1 MGHYLKNN
9 TVLGILGGGQLGKM
23 LLQKAAD
30 FNIKSH
36 VLDPDEHAPC
46 KHLCHKFE
54 HGNFNDYHAVLSFG
68 NECDIITIEIEHVNI
83 DALKELES
91 VGKKVFPQPHIIE
104 MVQDKG
110 LQKLFYKEHGLPTSA
125 FYLVEKAEDI
135 RHETFPV
142 IQKLRKGGY
151 DGKGVKKI
159 NSIADLGAAF
169 NGPAVI
175 EVCIDIDKE
184 IAVIVARNTDG
195 EIKSFPVVEMEFNA
209 EANLVELLFSPSNIS
224 ENIQNTAT
232 LLAEKLIDKLQ
243 MVGLLAVEMFVT
255 KTGDVLINEIAPRPH
270 NSGHHTIEANS
281 VSQFEQHLRAI
292 FNLPLGST
300 EIVSASAMVNLLG
313 EKGHTGIAQYNGLE
327 DALKIEGAH
336 IHLYGKETTKP
347 FRKMGHA
354 TLTATTTEIAI
365 ANAKSLTDRLKIV
378 API

>member
-1 MGHYLKNN
+1 MGHYLQNN
-9 TVLGILGGGQLGKM
+9 ITLGILGGGQLGKM

-46 KHLCHKFE
+46 RYLCYKFE
-54 HGNFNDYHAVLSFG
+54 HGDFNDYHAVLSFG

-83 DALKELES
+83 DALKELEAL
-91 VGKKVFPQPHIIE
+91 GKKVFPQPHIIE

-110 LQKLFYKEHGLPTSA
+110 MQKLFYKEHGLPTSP
-125 FYLVEKAEDI
+125 FYLVDKAEDI
-135 RHETFPV
+135 RYETFPI

-159 NSIADLGAAF
+159 NSKADVNAAF
-169 NGPAVI
+169 NEPSVI
-175 EVCIDIDKE
+175 EDCIDIDKE
-184 IAVIVARNTDG
+184 VAVIVARNVNG
-195 EIKSFPVVEMEFNA
+195 EIRSFPVVEMEFNA
-209 EANLVELLFSPSNIS
+209 EANLVELLFSPSTIS
-224 ENIQNTAT
+224 EKIQNTAT

-255 KTGDVLINEIAPRPH
+255 KTGEVLINEIAPRPH

-292 FNLPLGST
+292 YNLPLGST
-300 EIVSASAMVNLLG
+300 DALSAAAMVNLLG
-313 EKGHTGIAQYNGLE
+313 EKECTGVAKYNGLE
-327 DALKIEGAH
+327 DALKVEGSH
-336 IHLYGKETTKP
+336 LHLYGKEITKP

-354 TLTATTTEIAI
+354 TVTAATTETAI
-365 ANAKSLTDRLKIV
+365 KNAKKLVQKLKIV
-378 API
+378 S